1 MAYISL
7 VHSQKHVDLIL
18 FLWHCVSMSISCG
31 ESLTDSQA
39 AAFFFSP
46 EQPLQRQYEALRAFF
61 VEEIPSAEAAQRFSY
76 SPGAFRV
83 LVYQFRHDPEKRS
96 AFFRQ
101 IQRGPRSAPA
111 RDRARES
118 AVALR
123 KRNLSVYDIQRD
135 LAGTGHRISINALT
149 VLLREEGFARLPR
162 RRDEERPATL
172 TPDSAEIADVRQ
184 LDLSPRSFRTTAA
197 GLFLFLPL
205 LEGIDFQRVVEAG
218 RLPGSRMIPA
228 ALAVRS
234 LLALKLLGV
243 ERKSHVMELVF
254 DPAIA
259 LFAGLNVV
267 PKRSYLAAY
276 SSRVDHRANLR
287 LMDAWFEQIEGIGLP
302 HGTSLD
308 LDFHTVPANTD
319 TEPLEKH
326 YVSSRS
332 RRQQGILVFLARDA
346 EQRVFRYAN
355 AGIPKAEQADEIL
368 RFIEFWK
375 RHTGELP
382 AELIFD
388 SQLTTHENL
397 SQLNQQGIFFI
408 TLRRRSRKLLGE
420 IYSRP
425 ASAWQRIT
433 LDSLTRTFRTPRVL
447 DEYVTMKGYDGLLR
461 QLTVID
467 LGHEE
472 PTVIVTNNL
481 KVGQAALI
489 TRYAQ
494 RMLIEN
500 NISEAIQFFHMD
512 ALSSMVGLKVDFD
525 LQVTLMA
532 SSLYR
537 LMARRIGRE
546 YERAQP
552 KTIFRNLLDLSGK
565 VEIETARVI
574 VTIDKR
580 AHNPYLVA
588 SGLADRPTKMPWF
601 GNKQLLIR
609 FA

>member
-1 MAYISL
+1 MAASSDETIT
-7 VHSQKHVDLIL
+7 
-18 FLWHCVSMSISCG
+18 
-31 ESLTDSQA
+31 ESQA
-39 AAFFFSP
+39 AAFFLSP
-46 EQPLQRQYEALRAFF
+46 ETRLHRQYEALRAYF
-61 VEEIPSAEAAQRFSY
+61 VEQLPSAEAARRFSY

-83 LVYQFRHDPEKRS
+83 LCHQFRHDPEKRS
-96 AFFRQ
+96 AFFR
-101 IQRGPRSAPA
+101 PRPRAHSAPA
-111 RDRARES
+111 RDPVRERV
-118 AVALR
+118 VALR
-123 KRNLSVYDIQRD
+123 KRNLSVYDIQRE
-135 LAGTGHRISINALT
+135 LAAGDHRISINALT

-162 RRDEERPATL
+162 RREEERPAAL
-172 TPDSAEIADVRQ
+172 KAEIAEVADVRR
-184 LDLSPRSFRTTAA
+184 LDLSPRSFRTTLA
-197 GLFLFLPL
+197 GLFLFVPL
-205 LEGIDFQRVVEAG
+205 LEGIDLGRVVEAG

-228 ALAVRS
+228 EPAVRS
-234 LLALKLLGV
+234 LLALKLLGA
-243 ERKSHVMELVF
+243 ERKSHVMDLVF

-276 SSRVDHRANLR
+276 SSRVDHRANVR
-287 LMDAWFEQIEGIGLP
+287 LMDAWFEQLEKTGFS
-302 HGTSLD
+302 HGNSLD
-308 LDFHTVPANTD
+308 LDFHTVPANTA

-346 EQRVFRYAN
+346 EQRMFRYAN
-355 AGIPKAEQADEIL
+355 AGVPKAEQSDEIL
-368 RFIEFWK
+368 RFIQFWE
-375 RHTGELP
+375 RHTGTRP

-397 SQLNQQGIFFI
+397 SKLNRQGIGFI
-408 TLRRRSRKLLGE
+408 TLRRRSRKMLAD

-447 DEYVTMKGYDGLLR
+447 DEHVALQGYDGLLR
-461 QLTVID
+461 QLTVIE

-472 PTVIVTNNL
+472 PTVLITNHL
-481 KVGQAALI
+481 KLAPATLV

-500 NISEAIQFFHMD
+500 NISEAIQFFHLD

-525 LQVTLMA
+525 LQLTLMA
-532 SSLYR
+532 GSLYR
-537 LMARRIGRE
+537 LMARRVGRE

-552 KTIFRNLLDLSGK
+552 KTIFRNLLDVSAK
-565 VEIETARVI
+565 VEVQTERVV
-574 VTIDKR
+574 VTFDKR
-580 AHNPYLVA
+580 AHNPFLVA
-588 SGLADRPTKMPWF
+588 SGLADKPVSMPWF
-601 GNKQLLIR
+601 GNKQLLLR

>member
-1 MAYISL
+1 
-7 VHSQKHVDLIL
+7 
-18 FLWHCVSMSISCG
+18 MSISSG
-31 ESLTDSQA
+31 DSLTDSQA
-39 AAFFFSP
+39 AAFFLSP
-46 EQPLQRQYEALRAFF
+46 DQPLQRQYEALRAFF
-61 VEEIPSAEAAQRFSY
+61 VEELPSAEAAQLFSY

-83 LVYQFRHDPEKRS
+83 LVYQFRHDLEKRS
-96 AFFRQ
+96 AFFRP

-111 RDRARES
+111 RDRVRQS

-123 KRNLSVYDIQRD
+123 KRNLSVYDIQRE
-135 LAGTGHRISINALT
+135 LAQAGHRISINALT

-172 TPDSAEIADVRQ
+172 KPDAAEVADIRR
-184 LDLSPRSFRTTAA
+184 LDLSPRAFRTTAA
-197 GLFLFLPL
+197 GLFLFVPL
-205 LEGIDFQRVVEAG
+205 LEGIDLGHVVEAG
-218 RLPGSRMIPA
+218 GLPGSKQIPA
-228 ALAVRS
+228 EQAVRS
-234 LLALKLLGV
+234 LLALKLLGT
-243 ERKSHVMELVF
+243 ERKSHVMDLVF

-259 LFAGLNVV
+259 LFAGLNAV

-287 LMDAWFEQIEGIGLP
+287 LMDAWFEQVEPMGLP
-302 HGTSLD
+302 HGSSLD
-308 LDFHTVPANTD
+308 LDFHTVPANTAA
-319 TEPLEKH
+319 EPLEKH

-346 EQRVFRYAN
+346 DQRVFRYAH
-355 AGIPKAEQADEIL
+355 AGIAKAEQSDEIL
-368 RFIEFWK
+368 RFIEFWQ
-375 RHTGELP
+375 RHTGQLP
-382 AELIFD
+382 SELIFD
-388 SQLTTHENL
+388 SQLTTHQNL
-397 SQLNQQGIFFI
+397 SKMNQQGIGFI
-408 TLRRRSRKLLGE
+408 TLRRRTRKMLAE
-420 IYSRP
+420 IYNRP

-447 DEYVTMKGYDGLLR
+447 DEHITLKGYEGLLR
-461 QLTVID
+461 QLTVIE

-472 PTVIVTNNL
+472 PTVLLTNNF
-481 KVGQAALI
+481 KIGQPALV

-500 NISEAIQFFHMD
+500 NISESIQFFHID

-525 LQVTLMA
+525 LQLTLMA
-532 SSLYR
+532 GSLYR

-552 KTIFRNLLDLSGK
+552 KTIFRNLLDLS
-565 VEIETARVI
+565 ARVEVETERVV
-574 VTIDKR
+574 VTFDKR

-588 SGLADRPTKMPWF
+588 SGLADKPVPMPWF
-601 GNKQLLIR
+601 GNKQLHIR